1 MTTKPDPASVPCSIL
16 DETAGFKYFPRMLG
30 KIRLMEQ
37 GMLWVELHGNLGK
50 GADSWCTG
58 FLHLDYEALRVRVL
72 EGGSDEE
79 IFAWCEA
86 KGRPLNESDR
96 LVWNAFVSKLG
107 WNDHLS
113 PMLEKRK
120 AESGL
125 AGRDDIVT
133 IPHYVD
139 VDEGRLE

>member
-37 GMLWVELHGNLGK
+37 GMLWVELHDNLGK

-86 KGRPLNESDR
+86 KGRPLSESDR

>member
-37 GMLWVELHGNLGK
+37 GMLRVELHDNLGK

-120 AESGL
+120 AESDL

>member
-1 MTTKPDPASVPCSIL
+1 M
-16 DETAGFKYFPRMLG
+16 
-30 KIRLMEQ
+30 
-37 GMLWVELHGNLGK
+37 
-50 GADSWCTG
+50 
-58 FLHLDYEALRVRVL
+58 RVL

>member
-1 MTTKPDPASVPCSIL
+1 
-16 DETAGFKYFPRMLG
+16 MLE

-37 GMLWVELHGNLGK
+37 GLLWEELHDNLGK
-50 GADSWCTG
+50 GADGWCAG
-58 FLHLDYEALRVRVL
+58 FLHLDYVAFRARVL

-79 IFAWCEA
+79 IPVWCEA
-86 KGRPLNESDR
+86 NGRPLNDSDR

-107 WNDHLS
+107 WNDHIS

-120 AESGL
+120 VESGL
-125 AGRDDIVT
+125 ADRDDIVT

-139 VDEGRLE
+139 VDEGRLV